1 MKVSIE
7 EPKPWKRILDIE
19 VPSSVVQEQL
29 DTAFRR
35 YRKDIRMP
43 GFRQGKVPM
52 DVLKARFGDEI
63 RAEVVERLI
72 PEYLKRAGADAE
84 IRPIATPVIEDLHF
98 HEGEALHF
106 RAIVEIKPT
115 IELKEYKGFQVTKR
129 ATVVTDEDIQRVLD
143 TLRERH
149 SNVVRVDG
157 EAKSDQFVVADI
169 QHLDSTGVPIIGK
182 KEEKQ
187 FFRLGTGRLGTA
199 FDEQMIGIKTGDE
212 RTISTVYPE
221 DHPDE
226 NLAGQNASFTITAHE
241 VLERILPEADD
252 AFAVDVGAENLV
264 TLRDTIRKDLEQEPE
279 REVRSQVLK
288 QLNEAYDFEVP
299 DSMLTSYLDHV
310 IEDAKRNTRQPV
322 NEEEIRQSY
331 QSVAVEQI
339 KQTLIIDAIAQKEQI
354 TVSPEETDD
363 RVRTMADRTHI
374 AFDQLKRIFRDNG
387 RLDRIEFDIRED
399 KVVEFLIQQADIQVE

>member
-1 MKVSIE
+1 MKVTVE

-19 VPSSVVQEQL
+19 VPSFVVQEQL
-29 DTAFRR
+29 DTTFRR
-35 YRKDIRMP
+35 YRKEIRMP

-52 DVLKARFGDEI
+52 DVLRARFGDEI

-72 PEYLKRAGADAE
+72 PEYLKQAGADAD

-106 RAIVEIKPT
+106 RAIVEIKPV
-115 IELKEYKGFQVTKR
+115 IELKEYKGIQVTKR
-129 ATVVTDEDIQRVLD
+129 TTAVSDEDIQRVLD

-187 FFRLGTGRLGTA
+187 FFRLGTGRMGTS
-199 FDEQMIGIKTGDE
+199 FDEQMIGIKAGDE
-212 RTISTVYPE
+212 RTISTAYPE

-226 NLAGQNASFTITAHE
+226 SLAGQTASFTITAHE
-241 VLERILPEADD
+241 VLERILPDVDD
-252 AFAVDVGAENLV
+252 AFAVDVGAENLE

-279 REVRSQVLK
+279 REVRGQILR

-331 QSVAVEQI
+331 QVVAVEQI

-354 TVSPEETDD
+354 TVLPEETDD
-363 RVRTMADRTHI
+363 RVRLMADRTHI

-387 RLDRIEFDIRED
+387 RLDRIEFDIREE

>member
-1 MKVSIE
+1 MKVTID

-19 VPSSVVQEQL
+19 VPSTVVQEQL
-29 DTAFRR
+29 DISFRR
-35 YRKDIRMP
+35 YRKEIRMP

-52 DVLKARFGDEI
+52 DVLRARFGDEI

-72 PEYLKRAGADAE
+72 PEYLKQAGADAE

-106 RAIVEIKPT
+106 RAIMEIKPA
-115 IELKEYKGFQVTKR
+115 IELKEYRGLQVTKR
-129 ATVVTDEDIQRVLD
+129 ATVVSDEDVQRVLD

-149 SNVVRVDG
+149 SNVVRVDS

-169 QHLDSTGVPIIGK
+169 QHLDPTGVPIIGK

-187 FFRLGTGRLGTA
+187 FFRLGTGRMGA
-199 FDEQMIGIKTGDE
+199 GFDEQMIGVKAGDE
-212 RTISTVYPE
+212 RTISTIYPE

-226 NLAGQNASFTITAHE
+226 TLAGQNASFAITAHE
-241 VLERILPEADD
+241 VLERILPELDD
-252 AFAVDVGAENLV
+252 AFAVDVGAENLE
-264 TLRDTIRKDLEQEPE
+264 TLKGTIRKDLEQEPE
-279 REVRSQVLK
+279 REVRNQILK
-288 QLNEAYDFEVP
+288 QLNDAYDFEVP
-299 DSMLTSYLDHV
+299 DSMLKSYLDHV
-310 IEDAKRNTRQPV
+310 IEDAKRNPRQPV
-322 NEEEIRQSY
+322 NEEELRQSY
-331 QSVAVEQI
+331 QPVAVEQI

-354 TVSPEETDD
+354 TVLPEETDD
-363 RVRTMADRTHI
+363 RVRAMAERTHI

-387 RLDRIEFDIRED
+387 RLDRIEFDIREE

>member
-19 VPSSVVQEQL
+19 VHSSVVQEQL